1 MSDPVLLPVPPVL
14 PTDSEIAEV
23 VEETEQLIDTPLPT
37 SHPVVRGLRGSLY
50 GVAAHVGAEGAGVV
64 FDHFL
69 RHPMD
74 AEERLFM
81 REMMLFTS
89 DDHGPEYHY
98 MVTRNLEMEHEA
110 AAITHAALALA
121 AQGLLVEPLDG
132 VSVVSTEVEE
142 DEATWVEVFE
152 VEGFVDE
159 ESASVG
165 GEAPNV
171 AHPPGTYCC

>member
-1 MSDPVLLPVPPVL
+1 M
-14 PTDSEIAEV
+14 I
-23 VEETEQLIDTPLPT
+23 
-37 SHPVVRGLRGSLY
+37 
-50 GVAAHVGAEGAGVV
+50 V

-89 DDHGPEYHY
+89 DDHPPEYHY
-98 MVTRNLEMEHEA
+98 TVTHHLEMEHEA
-110 AAITHAALALA
+110 AAQANALALA
-121 AQGLLVEPLDG
+121 AQGLPAEPLDAL
-132 VSVVSTEVEE
+132 SVASTEVE
-142 DEATWVEVFE
+142 DEEEGTWVEVFE
-152 VEGFVDE
+152 VVEVE

-171 AHPPGTYCC
+171 AHPPGT